1 MKPPFKQ
8 RHPLLRPLAGMTISI
23 ILLFLLSYFFIVS
36 SSNKLNLDAAA
47 MKIISTQRSL
57 SQQIINSIAA
67 DNLEGQISGPPLDS
81 LTTAFTNLQHV
92 LLYGNANLNIAPLK
106 KELILEYQKL
116 NVAYIN
122 FSQQLEHNIL
132 NGNGG
137 NFVNLLNAQNLYLLQ
152 LDNFTTNLTGYSND
166 AVKNFRLKEICIL
179 CASIILVV
187 IQVRFIF
194 LPAITKIE
202 RQNNVLR
209 EISFTQSH
217 IVRRPLTNIQ
227 SLLTLTLEAKKQD
240 PYSIQLLTLAKKEA
254 DELDAAI
261 KNNIYKSD
269 KSYKLNT

>member
-1 MKPPFKQ
+1 M
-8 RHPLLRPLAGMTISI
+8 RPLAVMTISI
-23 ILLFLLSYFFIVS
+23 IVLFLLSFLFIIS
-36 SSNKLNLDAAA
+36 SAKKLNLDAAA
-47 MKIISTQRSL
+47 IKIISTQRSL

-81 LTTAFTNLQHV
+81 LTNAFNSLQHV
-92 LLYGNANLNIAPLK
+92 LLYGDANLNIAPLK
-106 KELILEYQKL
+106 KDLILQYHKL
-116 NVAYIN
+116 DVAYIN
-122 FSQQLEHNIL
+122 FSKQLEHSIL
-132 NGNGG
+132 NDDGTH
-137 NFVNLLNAQNLYLLQ
+137 FVNLLNAQNLYLLQ
-152 LDNFTTNLTGYSND
+152 LDNFTANLTGYSNRE
-166 AVKNFRLKEICIL
+166 VRNFRLKEICIL
-179 CASIILVV
+179 FISILLVV
-187 IQVRFIF
+187 VEVRFIF
-194 LPAITKIE
+194 LPAIRKIE

-240 PYSIQLLTLAKKEA
+240 PYSVQLLTLAKKEA

>member
-8 RHPLLRPLAGMTISI
+8 RHPLMRPLAVMTISI
-23 ILLFLLSYFFIVS
+23 IVLFLLSFLFIIS
-36 SSNKLNLDAAA
+36 SSKKLNLDAAA
-47 MKIISTQRSL
+47 TKIISTQRSL

-81 LTTAFTNLQHV
+81 LTNAFNSLQHV
-92 LLYGNANLNIAPLK
+92 LLYGDANLNIAPLK
-106 KELILEYQKL
+106 KDLILQYHKL
-116 NVAYIN
+116 DVAYIN
-122 FSQQLEHNIL
+122 FSKELEHSIL
-132 NGNGG
+132 NDDGG
-137 NFVNLLNAQNLYLLQ
+137 HFVNLLNAQNLYLLQ
-152 LDNFTTNLTGYSND
+152 LDNFTANLTGYSNRELR
-166 AVKNFRLKEICIL
+166 NFRLKEICIL
-179 CASIILVV
+179 CISILFVV
-187 IQVRFIF
+187 VEVRFIF
-194 LPAITKIE
+194 LPVIRKIE

-240 PYSIQLLTLAKKEA
+240 PYSVQLLTLAKKEA

>member
-36 SSNKLNLDAAA
+36 SSNKLNMDAAA
-47 MKIISTQRSL
+47 MKIISTQRSI

-81 LTTAFTNLQHV
+81 LINAFTRLQHV
-92 LLYGNANLNIAPLK
+92 LLYGDSTLTIAPLK
-106 KELILEYQKL
+106 NELILQYHKL
-116 NVAYIN
+116 DVAYIN
-122 FSQQLEHNIL
+122 FSRELEHNIL
-132 NGNGG
+132 SGNSGS
-137 NFVNLLNAQNLYLLQ
+137 FVNLLDAQNLYLSQ
-152 LDNFTTNLTGYSND
+152 LDNFTANLTGYSNEE
-166 AVKNFRLKEICIL
+166 VKNFRLKEICIL
-179 CASIILVV
+179 CISIILV
-187 IQVRFIF
+187 IIEVRFIF

-217 IVRRPLTNIQ
+217 IVRRPLANIQ
-227 SLLTLTLEAKKQD
+227 SLLILTLETKNQD
-240 PYSIQLLTLAKKEA
+240 PYSVQLLTLAKKEA